1 MTARAILPIADTAT
15 TTRRAWTL
23 LRRHR
28 LPLVGSVAL
37 FALVGLSGIVP
48 PYVLGAIVDLVQ
60 DGTGSR
66 GQILS
71 LAAVIMVSALV
82 GGVATAASAALLARA
97 ANPALAQLRED
108 VLERALHQDAER
120 LEEAGTGDVMSRVGD
135 DVRTISESLDN
146 ALPEFVRAAVAIV
159 FTAFGLLVLDW
170 RLALAGLAA
179 APFYVV
185 ALRWYLPRSAP
196 YYRRERIA
204 QGERAE
210 ALMAGIHGAPTL
222 RALGRHHLARERI
235 DHHSRAALVQAVDVY
250 ALLTRLFGRINL
262 AEWVGLTAVLV
273 TGFLLV
279 REDAVTVG
287 AATAAALYFHR
298 LFNPIGAVLLIFD
311 QIQASGASLARLAGV
326 LELPR
331 PRPSA
336 EVVFTHPVI
345 RLAGVGHR
353 YGDGPEVV
361 RDVDLTIA
369 PGEHVAVVGS
379 TGAGKTTLA
388 SIVAGQVSPSR
399 GEVTIDGR
407 SYQAVG
413 PTDLRRALA
422 LVSQEVHVF
431 ATSVR
436 ENVAMSRPDL
446 DDADVWAA
454 LRVARCA
461 AWVAALPDGVET
473 RVGHLGHPLSAAQ
486 GQQLALARVAA
497 HDPAIVVLDEAT
509 AEAGSSG
516 ARDLDR
522 AAEAV
527 LDGRSALIVAH
538 RLSQARQA
546 DRILVMEDGR
556 IVEDGTHDA
565 LVDHGG
571 RYAQLWSAWSTRD
584 PL

>member
-1 MTARAILPIADTAT
+1 MTARAILPIADPAT
-15 TTRRAWTL
+15 TTRRAWRL

-28 LPLVGSVAL
+28 RPLVGSVLL
-37 FALVGLSGIVP
+37 FALVGLSGVVP
-48 PYVLGAIVDLVQ
+48 PYVLGTIVDLVQ

-66 GQILS
+66 GQVLA
-71 LAAVIMVSALV
+71 LAAVIVVSALV
-82 GGVATAASAALLARA
+82 GGAATAASAALLARA
-97 ANPALAQLRED
+97 ANPALAELRED
-108 VLERALHQDAER
+108 VLDRALHQDAER
-120 LEEAGTGDVMSRVGD
+120 LEQAGTGDVMSRVGD
-135 DVRTISESLDN
+135 DVRAISESLDN
-146 ALPEFVRAAVAIV
+146 AVPEFVRAVVAIV
-159 FTAFGLLVLDW
+159 FTMFGLLVLDW

-179 APFYVV
+179 GPFYLV

-222 RALGRHHLARERI
+222 RALGRHHLALQRI

-279 REDAVTVG
+279 RDDAVTVG

-311 QIQASGASLARLAGV
+311 QIQAAGASLARLVGV
-326 LELPR
+326 LELPE
-331 PRPSA
+331 PRPSS
-336 EVVFTHPVI
+336 EVVLRQPVL
-345 RLAGVGHR
+345 RLTGVAHR
-353 YGDGPEVV
+353 YGDGPDVV

-388 SIVAGQVSPSR
+388 SIVAGQVIPSH
-399 GEVTIDGR
+399 GEVTVAGR
-407 SYQAVG
+407 PYGAIPSV
-413 PTDLRRALA
+413 DLRRALA

-431 ATSVR
+431 ATTVR
-436 ENVAMSRPDL
+436 ENVAMSRPEL
-446 DDADVWAA
+446 SDDDVWAA

-461 AWVAALPDGVET
+461 GWVAALPDGLQT

-497 HDPAIVVLDEAT
+497 HDPSIVVLDEAT

-516 ARDLDR
+516 ARDLDL
-522 AAEAV
+522 AARAV
-527 LDGRSALIVAH
+527 LEGRSALIVAH
-538 RLSQARQA
+538 RLSQARYA
-546 DRILVMEDGR
+546 DRILVMEHGR

-565 LVDHGG
+565 LVARAG
-571 RYAQLWSAWSTRD
+571 RYAQLWSAWSAR
-584 PL
+584 